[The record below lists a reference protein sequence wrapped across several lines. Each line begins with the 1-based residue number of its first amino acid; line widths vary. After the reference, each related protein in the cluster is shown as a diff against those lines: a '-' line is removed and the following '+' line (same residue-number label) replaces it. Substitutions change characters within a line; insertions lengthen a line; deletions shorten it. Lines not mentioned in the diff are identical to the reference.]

1 MFSLQIGML
10 ALGYPK
16 INFQVRNKM
25 AYEDLLTTVQELV
38 SKEKEKE
45 VSTQQIEKNGNMQE
59 KRSPKEKAFH
69 VCNCHFLY

>member
-1 MFSLQIGML
+1 
-10 ALGYPK
+10 
-16 INFQVRNKM
+16 M

-59 KRSPKEKAFH
+59 KRSPKEKAFQ